1 MPRMRHARCSW
12 GNEICICIAN
22 RVQLHF
28 AYIMLLLLTK
38 WEHFE
43 PSSLQSEIKEEKEH
57 DAEKV
62 EARRWRDTQDTL
74 CNHISETIKDSLNHC
89 STLQSIKLAV
99 LSVCSLMFWNYTFS
113 FPLSKIGS
121 ALIVGVFTNLLGCL
135 PYNIKCLRMTVVV
148 NLYYMNKTELRWMN
162 GDNTPSCLLAARAV
176 ASHWPFKQNAWLRC
190 YFYR

>member
-74 CNHISETIKDSLNHC
+74 CNHISETIKYSLNHC
-89 STLQSIKLAV
+89 STLQSIKLAG

-135 PYNIKCLRMTVVV
+135 PYNIKWMTVVV
-148 NLYYMNKTELRWMN
+148 NLYYMNETERDEWMVTTHLHVFLQPEQSPLTGHSN
-162 GDNTPSCLLAARAV
+162 KMHD
-176 ASHWPFKQNAWLRC
+176 
-190 YFYR
+190 